1 MLALLFP
8 AMSVLALSACATK
21 LPSVSEPSLTS
32 LPMPASAARSPSLAP
47 LAQSSSLTPVT
58 ATPDA
63 LAAKRQEYHYVG
75 WFHNDRTRQS
85 YPAVLQLEPT
95 TADKPSER
103 QANNLLHAVFRIF
116 TPDNMILS
124 SFYPNV
130 QLRAGGEFV
139 FPNSTEQKIRIVGK
153 GTLQQENGSA
163 NLFAVIYGFGQGAV
177 QLQKQAIS
185 SYALP
190 ATRSKYPLAMP
201 ELNISYNEF
210 PQQAFVQQQQAP
222 SKNRLLEDSKNI
234 LSVGLYSVDYK
245 LRTKLGV
252 YYGVLHHEYHNRF
265 QYVRLEF
272 SGGDQKNT
280 LTTASTL
287 FFSLPQKR
295 EFIVYRYANKITA
308 DNGLPTILSGEGD
321 NFLKVSDWDR
331 DKIEALWY
339 SKAHGRIGRVYLQ
352 RNSFPQLPKGAQIIS
367 ALTGK
372 YTNASFACDI
382 KVNNKVADDLSLYPS
397 SVHGVV
403 RDVAARKNYLISS
416 GRYDFYRDNVEIFYN
431 GKLLR
436 YSLQQQDFAPT
447 VISNRPH

>member
-1 MLALLFP
+1 MLALLF
-8 AMSVLALSACATK
+8 LALSACATK
-21 LPSVSEPSLTS
+21 MPHTPEPSLTS
-32 LPMPASAARSPSLAP
+32 LSVPASANAQPTSASSLA
-47 LAQSSSLTPVT
+47 AVAT

-63 LAAKRQEYHYVG
+63 LAMKQQEYHYVG

-95 TADKPSER
+95 TADKPSAT
-103 QANNLLHAVFRIF
+103 QANKSLHAVLRIF
-116 TPDNMILS
+116 TPDNRTLS
-124 SFYPNV
+124 SFYSDV
-130 QLRAGGEFV
+130 QLRAGNEFV
-139 FPNSTEQKIRIVGK
+139 FPNSTKEKIRIVGK
-153 GTLQQENGSA
+153 GALQQDGSA
-163 NLFAVIYGFGQGAV
+163 NLFAVIYGFGQGSV
-177 QLQKQAIS
+177 QLQRQEIS

-190 ATRSKYPLAMP
+190 ATSKYPLAMP
-201 ELNISYNEF
+201 ELNVSYNEF
-210 PQQAFVQQQQAP
+210 PQQAFAQQQQPP
-222 SKNRLLEDSKNI
+222 SENRLLEDSKNI

-272 SGGDQKNT
+272 SGGDKKNI

-308 DNGLPTILSGEGD
+308 DNGLPTILSGDGD
-321 NFLKVSDWDR
+321 NFLKVSGWDR

-352 RNSFPQLPKGAQIIS
+352 RNSFPQLPKGAQIVS

-403 RDVAARKNYLISS
+403 RDIAARKNYLISS
-416 GRYDFYRDNVEIFYN
+416 GSYDFYRDNVEIFYN
-431 GKLLR
+431 GKLMR
-436 YSLQQQDFAPT
+436 YSLQQQGFTPT